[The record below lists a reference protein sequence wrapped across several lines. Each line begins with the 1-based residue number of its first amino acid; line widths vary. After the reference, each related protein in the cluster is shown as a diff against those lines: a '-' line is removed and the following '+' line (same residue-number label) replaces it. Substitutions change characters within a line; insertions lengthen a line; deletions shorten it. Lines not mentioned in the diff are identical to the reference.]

1 MYQYIVDRRSSVQNM
16 HYLHIILT
24 CLIVKRNIYVYV
36 NNIFCSSGLKAQNSE
51 FFWVA
56 SVRRC
61 NLCFSISALHW
72 AYHEIK
78 MYGWKLWQILSPHT
92 CRLLW
97 ELETLVR
104 LSVSSAR
111 CRVESWWLCEVAR
124 LSSWQSGATARTA
137 ASCPPPGTVT
147 GMINKDDTS
156 TESSMMMLNLAKK
169 FQWNSAVFSMLTI
182 FCNAYKNMLLSRR
195 SQMVTKITS
204 RSLTYR

>member
-1 MYQYIVDRRSSVQNM
+1 MSTIFSVAQAWK
-16 HYLHIILT
+16 LKIL
-24 CLIVKRNIYVYV
+24 
-36 NNIFCSSGLKAQNSE
+36 NSFE
-51 FFWVA
+51 WL

-78 MYGWKLWQILSPHT
+78 MYGWKLWPILSPHT

-104 LSVSSAR
+104 LSISPAR
-111 CRVESWWLCEVAR
+111 HRVESWWLCEVAG

-147 GMINKDDTS
+147 RMINKNDTS
-156 TESSMMMLNLAKK
+156 TESWMMMLNLAKK
-169 FQWNSAVFSMLTI
+169 FQGQYRKRCT
-182 FCNAYKNMLLSRR
+182 KLL
-195 SQMVTKITS
+195 
-204 RSLTYR
+204 Y

>member
-1 MYQYIVDRRSSVQNM
+1 MSTIFSVAQAWK
-16 HYLHIILT
+16 LKIL
-24 CLIVKRNIYVYV
+24 
-36 NNIFCSSGLKAQNSE
+36 NSFE
-51 FFWVA
+51 WL

-61 NLCFSISALHW
+61 HLCFSISALHW

-104 LSVSSAR
+104 LSISSAW

-124 LSSWQSGATARTA
+124 PSSWQSGASARTA

-147 GMINKDDTS
+147 RRINKDDTS

-169 FQWNSAVFSMLTI
+169 IPVEFSS
-182 FCNAYKNMLLSRR
+182 F
-195 SQMVTKITS
+195 
-204 RSLTYR
+204 